1 MQSSGGLLFVA
12 RFEKYL
18 AWIEINT
25 EVISLRKIFVTAL
38 IIALTLSS
46 CAFADVKIG
55 SCIYRF
61 SDAFMLR
68 FRNAMTAESVNEK
81 AEIII
86 ADSLNDQNTQ
96 DAQVD
101 DFINSGV
108 NVLIINPVDR
118 MQSQSIIDKAKSA
131 NIPVVFINR
140 EPTAEMLATYDRA
153 YYVGAK
159 PEESGTEAGELI
171 ANYFKSHPEADKN
184 KDGKIQFVMLRGE
197 NGHQDMIARSKYS
210 VEAIKDAGFEPVEIA
225 GAIANWDKLQ
235 AMTIMNAFIMSLGA
249 ENIEAVI
256 ANNDEMALGAVE
268 ALKANDYNKGNAEMY
283 IPVVGVDANA
293 SALDAMDRG
302 EMLGTVLND
311 ADGQGTAAVKLAV
324 ALANGKD
331 VSGQVVDGKYIWVPY
346 QKVTRG
352 EK

>member
-1 MQSSGGLLFVA
+1 M
-12 RFEKYL
+12 
-18 AWIEINT
+18 
-25 EVISLRKIFVTAL
+25 RKGFILAL
-38 IIALTLSS
+38 ILVLAAVSCS
-46 CAFADVKIG
+46 CAEEVKIG
-55 SCIYRF
+55 ACIYRF

-68 FRNAMTAESVNEK
+68 FRNAMAEEAEK
-81 AEIII
+81 AGVSLTL
-86 ADSLNDQNTQ
+86 ADSQNDQATQ
-96 DAQVD
+96 DGQVD
-101 DFINSGV
+101 EFIANGV

-118 MQSQSIIDKAKSA
+118 MASQGIIDKAKAA

-140 EPTAEMLATYDRA
+140 EPTEEMLASYEKA

-171 ANYFKSHPEADKN
+171 AAYFKAHPEADKN
-184 KDGKIQFVMLRGE
+184 KDGKLQFILLKGE

-210 VEAIKDAGFEPVEIA
+210 VEALQAAGVNPVEIA
-225 GAIANWDKLQ
+225 SAIANWDKLQ
-235 AMTIMNAFIMSLGA
+235 AMNIMNAFIMSIGP

-256 ANNDEMALGAVE
+256 ANNDEMALGAIE
-268 ALKANDYNKGNAEMY
+268 ALKAQDYNKGDAGMY

-311 ADGQGTAAVKLAV
+311 ADGQGSAAVKLAV
-324 ALANGKD
+324 SLAQNG
-331 VSGQVVDGKYIWVPY
+331 GPETAGGKYIWIPY

-352 EK
+352 EKQ

>member
-1 MQSSGGLLFVA
+1 M
-12 RFEKYL
+12 RKTIIL
-18 AWIEINT
+18 AL
-25 EVISLRKIFVTAL
+25 VL
-38 IIALTLSS
+38 ILAAVSCS
-46 CAFADVKIG
+46 CAEEVKIG

-68 FRNAMTAESVNEK
+68 FRNAMAEEAEK
-81 AEIII
+81 AGASLTL
-86 ADSLNDQNTQ
+86 ADSQNDQTKQ

-101 DFINSGV
+101 EFIANGV

-118 MQSQSIIDKAKSA
+118 MASQGIIDKAKAA

-140 EPTAEMLATYDRA
+140 EPTEEMLASYEKA

-159 PEESGTEAGELI
+159 AEESGTEAGELI
-171 ANYFKSHPEADKN
+171 ASYFKSHPEADKN
-184 KDGKIQFVMLRGE
+184 KDGKLQFVLLRGE
-197 NGHQDMIARSKYS
+197 NGHQDMILRSRYS
-210 VEAIKDAGFEPVEIA
+210 VQAVRDAGIEPVEVA
-225 GAIANWDKLQ
+225 NAIANWDKLQ
-235 AMTIMNAFIMSLGA
+235 AMNIMNAFFMAIGP

-256 ANNDEMALGAVE
+256 ANNDEMALGAIE
-268 ALKANDYNKGNAEMY
+268 ALKAQDYNKGNPEMY

-311 ADGQGTAAVKLAV
+311 ADGQGSAAVKLAV
-324 ALANGKD
+324 ALASGKD
-331 VSGQVVDGKYIWVPY
+331 TGIDGKYIWIPY

-352 EK
+352 EKQ

>member
-1 MQSSGGLLFVA
+1 M
-12 RFEKYL
+12 
-18 AWIEINT
+18 
-25 EVISLRKIFVTAL
+25 RKVSMTAL
-38 IIALTLSS
+38 ILALIL
-46 CAFADVKIG
+46 AFSQCSFADDVKIG

-68 FRNAMTAESVNEK
+68 FRNAMSAETEREGAS
-81 AEIII
+81 IFIL
-86 ADSLNDQNTQ
+86 DSQNDQTIQ
-96 DAQVD
+96 DQQVD
-101 DFINSGV
+101 ELISSGV

-118 MQSQSIIDKAKSA
+118 MAAQNIVDKAKNA

-140 EPTAEMLATYDRA
+140 EPPTEILKTYDKA

-159 PEESGTEAGELI
+159 AEESGTEQGELL
-171 ANYFKSHPEADKN
+171 AAYLKEHPEYDKN
-184 KDGKIQFVMLRGE
+184 NDKKLQFVMLMGE
-197 NGHQDMIARSKYS
+197 NGHQDMILRSEYS
-210 VEAIKDAGFEPVEIA
+210 VKALKDSGIVPVQVI

-235 AMTIMNAFIMSLGA
+235 AMNMMNAFIMSIGP

-268 ALKANDYNKGNAEMY
+268 ALKANDYNKGNPEMY

-311 ADGQGTAAVKLAV
+311 ADGQGKAAVKLAA
-324 ALANGKD
+324 ALVSGKD
-331 VSGQVVDGKYIWVPY
+331 IKSDIKSLGYEITDNRYIWIPY